1 MLLRLSGNS
10 SQSRRIIIRNSNV
23 LTGDDRLTI
32 SFTRDY
38 FDREIFTLFK
48 FECKNSSKNDHSRYE
63 SFGG

>member
-23 LTGDDRLTI
+23 STGDDRLTI

-48 FECKNSSKNDHSRYE
+48 FECNNSAKNGHSRYE
-63 SFGG
+63 NFGG